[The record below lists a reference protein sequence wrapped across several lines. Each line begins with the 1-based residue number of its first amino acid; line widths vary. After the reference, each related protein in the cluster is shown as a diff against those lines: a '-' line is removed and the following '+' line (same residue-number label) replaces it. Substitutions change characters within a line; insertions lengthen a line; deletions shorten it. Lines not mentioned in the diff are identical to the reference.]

1 MNLNAFIPRHFVESI
16 GVIRGIILFNAKN
29 HSAKDKQICPIWA
42 KKQVINKIMT
52 IKKIARKEV
61 FSTYSVSQNYSLLE
75 NYDGNFPPFKDLKVN
90 AVLKNT
96 ATLADWCIQMTQVI
110 KIK

>member
-29 HSAKDKQICPIWA
+29 HSAKDRQIWPIWA
-42 KKQVINKIMT
+42 KKQDINKIMT

-61 FSTYSVSQNYSLLE
+61 LSTYSVSQNYSLLE
-75 NYDGNFPPFKDLKVN
+75 NYDGNFSPFKKQDSQTQNKDLKVN
-90 AVLKNT
+90 AVLKQGR
-96 ATLADWCIQMTQVI
+96 TL
-110 KIK
+110 